1 MYHGI
6 PSSQLKNNKQK
17 KMKDYSRESLE
28 LHQKLQGKISI
39 SLKTDLK
46 TKKDLTLCY
55 SPGVAEPVR
64 QIANDE
70 EKVWDLTIKGNCV
83 AVVTDGSA
91 ILGLGNL
98 GPEAAI
104 PVMEGKA
111 MLFKKFANVDA
122 FPICLATQNT
132 EEIIQ
137 TIRNIAPVFGG
148 INLEDISSPR
158 CFEIEERL
166 QTLGIPVFHDD
177 QHGTAIVVL
186 AGIINACK
194 LLKKNIAELNVVIN
208 GAGAAGLAISKLLMC
223 HDVDNSFCTSV
234 KQIVMCDTKGIIH
247 KDRSDLNDFKREIL
261 KYSNRENIKG
271 TLKDALR
278 GSDVFI
284 GVSQGDLLSTTDVQ
298 TMNPLPIIFAL
309 ANPNPEISPEKAY
322 KGGAGVVGTGRSD
335 VPNQINNVLAFPGIF
350 RGALD
355 IRARRITARMKV
367 AAAYAIA
374 ECVTDLHRDNIVPST
389 LDMNVAKVVAAAVKQ
404 AYLDDIKNMET
415 PKHAL

>member
-1 MYHGI
+1 
-6 PSSQLKNNKQK
+6 
-17 KMKDYSRESLE
+17 MKDYSSESLA
-28 LHQKLQGKISI
+28 LHEKLKGKISI

-46 TKKDLTLCY
+46 SKKDLTLCY

-111 MLFKKFANVDA
+111 MLFKKFAGIDA

-194 LLKKNIAELNVVIN
+194 LLNKNIGELKVVIN

-223 HDVDNSFCTSV
+223 HEIDKSVCTPV
-234 KQIVMCDTKGIIH
+234 QQIIMCDTKGIIH

-261 KYSNRENIKG
+261 KYTNPYSTKG
-271 TLKDALR
+271 TLKTALKNA
-278 GSDVFI
+278 DVFI
-284 GVSQGDLLSTTDVQ
+284 GVSMANQLTTEDVM
-298 TMNPLPIIFAL
+298 TMNNKPIIFPL
-309 ANPNPEISPEKAY
+309 ANPIPEISPDKAY

-355 IRARRITARMKV
+355 IRARRITPRMKV

-374 ECVTDLHRDNIVPST
+374 NCVTDLHRDNIIPST
-389 LDMNVAKVVAAAVKQ
+389 LDLNVAKSVAQAVKD
-404 AYLDDIKNMET
+404 AYLEDIKHMET

>member
-1 MYHGI
+1 
-6 PSSQLKNNKQK
+6 
-17 KMKDYSRESLE
+17 MKDYSRESLA
-28 LHQKLQGKISI
+28 LHEKLRGKISI
-39 SLKTDLK
+39 SLRTELK

-55 SPGVAEPVR
+55 SPGVAEPVK

-70 EKVWDLTIKGNCV
+70 EKVWDLTIKNNTV
-83 AVVTDGSA
+83 AVVSDGSA

-98 GPEAAI
+98 GAEAAI

-111 MLFKKFANVDA
+111 MLFKKFAGIDA

-132 EEIIQ
+132 EDIIQ
-137 TIRNIAPVFGG
+137 TIRNISPVFGG

-186 AGIINACK
+186 AGLVNACK
-194 LLKKNIAELNVVIN
+194 LLDKKIEDLKIVIN
-208 GAGAAGLAISKLLMC
+208 GAGAAGLAISKLLLC
-223 HDVDNSFCTSV
+223 HEVDKNYCTPV
-234 KQIVMCDTKGIIH
+234 KQIIMCDTKGIIH
-247 KDRSDLNDFKREIL
+247 KDRADLNDFKREIL
-261 KYSNRENIKG
+261 KYSNPHNMKG
-271 TLKDALR
+271 TLKDAMK
-278 GSDVFI
+278 GADVFI
-284 GVSQGDLLSTTDVQ
+284 GVSQGNVITTEDVM
-298 TMNPLPIIFAL
+298 TMSKDPVIFAL

-335 VPNQINNVLAFPGIF
+335 IPNQINNVLAFPGIF
-350 RGALD
+350 KGALEM
-355 IRARRITARMKV
+355 RARRITPRMKV

-374 ECVTDLHRDNIVPST
+374 DCVPSEELNRDNIVPST
-389 LDMNVAKVVAAAVKQ
+389 LDMQVARRVADAVKL
-404 AYLDDIKNMET
+404 AYEDEMKNTET

>member
-1 MYHGI
+1 
-6 PSSQLKNNKQK
+6 
-17 KMKDYSRESLE
+17 MKDYSRESLA
-28 LHQKLQGKISI
+28 LHEKLKGKIFI
-39 SLKTDLK
+39 SLKKDLK
-46 TKKDLTLCY
+46 SKKDLTLCY

-64 QIANDE
+64 QIANDV
-70 EKVWDLTIKGNCV
+70 EKVWDLTIKGNTV

-98 GPEAAI
+98 GPEAAL

-111 MLFKKFANVDA
+111 MLFKKFAGINA

-137 TIRNIAPVFGG
+137 TIKNISPVFGG

-158 CFEIEERL
+158 CFEIEDRL

-186 AGIINACK
+186 AAMVNACK
-194 LLKKNIAELNVVIN
+194 LLNKNLGHLNVVIN

-223 HDVDNSFCTSV
+223 HEIDKTVCTPV
-234 KQIVMCDTKGIIH
+234 QQIVMCDSKGIIH

-261 KYSNRENIKG
+261 KYSNPLNTKG

-278 GSDVFI
+278 NADVFI
-284 GVSQGDLLSTTDVQ
+284 GVSMANQLTTEDVAS
-298 TMNPLPIIFAL
+298 MNKEPIIFPL
-309 ANPNPEISPEKAY
+309 ANPIPEISPEKAY

-350 RGALD
+350 KGALE
-355 IRARRITARMKV
+355 IRARRITPRMKV

-374 ECVTDLHRDNIVPST
+374 DCVTDLHRDNIVPSI
-389 LDMNVAKVVAAAVKQ
+389 LDFNVAEKVAQAVKD
-404 AYLDDIKNMET
+404 AYLEDIKNMET

>member
-1 MYHGI
+1 
-6 PSSQLKNNKQK
+6 
-17 KMKDYSRESLE
+17 MKDYSSESLE
-28 LHQKLQGKISI
+28 LHERLKGKIGI

-46 TKKDLTLCY
+46 DINDLTLCY

-70 EKVWDLTIKGNCV
+70 EKVWDLTIKGNTV
-83 AVVTDGSA
+83 AVVSDGSA

-111 MLFKKFANVDA
+111 MLFKKFADIDA

-132 EEIIQ
+132 EDIIQ

-194 LLKKNIAELNVVIN
+194 LLDKKIDELSVVIN

-223 HDVDNSFCTSV
+223 FDIDPTVCTPV
-234 KQIVMCDTKGIIH
+234 KEIIMCDTKGIIH

-261 KYSNRENIKG
+261 RHTNPNNIKG
-271 TLKDALR
+271 TLKTALKNA
-278 GSDVFI
+278 DVFI
-284 GVSQGDLLSTTDVQ
+284 GVSQANQLTTEDVM
-298 TMNPLPIIFAL
+298 TMNKLPIIFPL
-309 ANPNPEISPEKAY
+309 ANPIPEISPDKAY
-322 KGGAGVVGTGRSD
+322 EGGAGVVGTGRSD

-355 IRARRITARMKV
+355 IRARRITPRMKV

-374 ECVTDLHRDNIVPST
+374 NCVSDLHRDNIIPST
-389 LDMNVAKVVAAAVKQ
+389 LDLNVSKCVAQAVKD
-404 AYLDDIKNMET
+404 AYLEDLKHMET

>member
-1 MYHGI
+1 
-6 PSSQLKNNKQK
+6 
-17 KMKDYSRESLE
+17 MKDYSSESLE
-28 LHQKLQGKISI
+28 LHEKLKGKIEI
-39 SLKTDLK
+39 SLKTDLQCK
-46 TKKDLTLCY
+46 HDLTLCY

-70 EKVWDLTIKGNCV
+70 EKVWDLTIKSNTV
-83 AVVTDGSA
+83 AVVSDGSA

-111 MLFKKFANVDA
+111 MLFKKFANIDA

-132 EEIIQ
+132 EEIIR
-137 TIRNIAPVFGG
+137 TITNIAPVFGG
-148 INLEDISSPR
+148 VNLEDISSPR
-158 CFEIEERL
+158 CFEIEDRL

-194 LLKKNIAELNVVIN
+194 LLNKKIEDLNVVIN

-223 HDVDNSFCTSV
+223 FEVDRAVCTPV
-234 KQIVMCDTKGIIH
+234 KQIIMCDTKGIIH
-247 KDRSDLNDFKREIL
+247 KDRPDLNDFKREIL
-261 KYSNRENIKG
+261 RHTNPNNIKG
-271 TLKDALR
+271 TLRTALKNA
-278 GSDVFI
+278 DVFI
-284 GVSQGDLLSTTDVQ
+284 GVSQANQLTTDDVS
-298 TMNPLPIIFAL
+298 TMNSQPIIFPL
-309 ANPNPEISPEKAY
+309 ANPVPEIAPDDAY
-322 KGGAGVVGTGRSD
+322 AGGAGVVGTGRSD
-335 VPNQINNVLAFPGIF
+335 LPNQINNVLAFPGIF

-355 IRARRITARMKV
+355 IRARRITPRMKV

-374 ECVTDLHRDNIVPST
+374 SCVTDLHRDNIIPST
-389 LDMNVAKVVAAAVKQ
+389 LDMNVSKNVAQAVKD
-404 AYLDDIKNMET
+404 AYLEDLKNTET

>member
-1 MYHGI
+1 
-6 PSSQLKNNKQK
+6 
-17 KMKDYSRESLE
+17 MKDYSAESLA
-28 LHQKLQGKISI
+28 LHEKLRGKIEI
-39 SLKTDLK
+39 TLKTDLS
-46 TKKDLTLCY
+46 TKEDLTLCY
-55 SPGVAEPVR
+55 SPGVAEPVC

-70 EKVWDLTIKGNCV
+70 EKVWDLTIKSNTV
-83 AVVTDGSA
+83 AVISDGSA

-98 GPEAAI
+98 GAEAAI

-111 MLFKKFANVDA
+111 MLFKKFAGVDA

-132 EEIIQ
+132 EDIIQ

-186 AGIINACK
+186 AGIVNACK
-194 LLKKNIAELNVVIN
+194 LLGKKIEELNVVIN
-208 GAGAAGLAISKLLMC
+208 GAGAAGLAISKLLTC
-223 HDVDNSFCTSV
+223 FDIDPSVCTPV
-234 KQIVMCDTKGIIH
+234 KQIIMCDTKGIIH

-261 KYSNRENIKG
+261 RHTNPNNLKG
-271 TLKDALR
+271 TLKTALKNA
-278 GSDVFI
+278 DVFI
-284 GVSQGDLLSTTDVQ
+284 GVSQANLLTKDDVAS
-298 TMNPLPIIFAL
+298 MNPEPIIFPL
-309 ANPNPEISPEKAY
+309 ANPNPEITPEAAY
-322 KGGAGVVGTGRSD
+322 EGGAGVVGTGRSD

-355 IRARRITARMKV
+355 IRARRITPRMKV

-374 ECVTDLHRDNIVPST
+374 NCVTAIHRDNIIPST
-389 LDMNVAKVVAAAVKQ
+389 LDLNVAKCVAQAVKD
-404 AYLDDIKNMET
+404 AYLEDLKHIET

>member
-1 MYHGI
+1 
-6 PSSQLKNNKQK
+6 
-17 KMKDYSRESLE
+17 MKDYSRESLE

-278 GSDVFI
+278 GADVFI

-309 ANPNPEISPEKAY
+309 ANPNPEITPEKAY

>member
-1 MYHGI
+1 
-6 PSSQLKNNKQK
+6 
-17 KMKDYSRESLE
+17 MKDYSSESLE
-28 LHQKLQGKISI
+28 LHEKLKGKISI
-39 SLKTDLK
+39 ALKTDLE
-46 TKKDLTLCY
+46 TKNDLTLCY

-70 EKVWDLTIKGNCV
+70 EKVWDLTIKGNMV
-83 AVVTDGSA
+83 AVVSDGSA

-111 MLFKKFANVDA
+111 MLFKKFAGVDA
-122 FPICLATQNT
+122 FPICLNTQNT

-186 AGIINACK
+186 AGIVNACK
-194 LLKKNIAELNVVIN
+194 LLNKKIEDLNVVIN
-208 GAGAAGLAISKLLMC
+208 GAGAAGLAITKLLIC
-223 HDVDNSFCTSV
+223 HDVDRDVCTPV
-234 KQIVMCDTKGIIH
+234 KQIVMCDSKGIIH
-247 KDRSDLNDFKREIL
+247 RDRSDLNDFKREIL
-261 KYSNRENIKG
+261 KFTNPNNTKG
-271 TLKDALR
+271 TLKTALKNA
-278 GSDVFI
+278 DVFI
-284 GVSQGDLLSTTDVQ
+284 GVSQANQLTTEDVL
-298 TMNPLPIIFAL
+298 TMNPQPIIFPL
-309 ANPNPEISPEKAY
+309 ANPIPEISPENAY

-335 VPNQINNVLAFPGIF
+335 MPNQINNVLAFPGIF
-350 RGALD
+350 KGALE
-355 IRARRITARMKV
+355 IRARRITPRMKV

-374 ECVTDLHRDNIVPST
+374 NCVQDLSRDQIIPST
-389 LDMNVAKVVAAAVKQ
+389 LDMKVAENVAQAVKD
-404 AYLDDIKNMET
+404 AYLEDMKKMET

>member
-1 MYHGI
+1 
-6 PSSQLKNNKQK
+6 
-17 KMKDYSRESLE
+17 MKDYSSESLT
-28 LHQKLQGKISI
+28 LHEKLKGKISI

-70 EKVWDLTIKGNCV
+70 ERVWDLTIKGNMV

-111 MLFKKFANVDA
+111 MLFKKFAGVDA

-194 LLKKNIAELNVVIN
+194 LLNKNINELVVVIN

-223 HDVDNSFCTSV
+223 HEIDKTVCTPV
-234 KQIVMCDTKGIIH
+234 QQIIMCDTKGIIH

-261 KYSNRENIKG
+261 KYTNPLNIKG
-271 TLKDALR
+271 TLKTALKNA
-278 GSDVFI
+278 DVFI
-284 GVSQGDLLSTTDVQ
+284 GVSQANQLTTEDVM
-298 TMNPLPIIFAL
+298 TMNKLPIIFPL
-309 ANPNPEISPEKAY
+309 ANPIPEISPEKAY

-355 IRARRITARMKV
+355 IRARRITPRMKV

-374 ECVTDLHRDNIVPST
+374 ACVIDLHRDNIIPST
-389 LDMNVAKVVAAAVKQ
+389 LDMNVAKNVAQAVKD
-404 AYLDDIKNMET
+404 AYLEDIKHMET

>member
-1 MYHGI
+1 
-6 PSSQLKNNKQK
+6 
-17 KMKDYSRESLE
+17 MKDYSSESLE
-28 LHQKLQGKISI
+28 LHEKLKGKISI

-46 TKKDLTLCY
+46 SKKDLTLCY

-70 EKVWDLTIKGNCV
+70 EKVWDLTIKSNTV
-83 AVVTDGSA
+83 AVVSDGSA

-98 GPEAAI
+98 GAEAAI

-111 MLFKKFANVDA
+111 MLFKKFAGIDA

-132 EEIIQ
+132 EDIIH

-194 LLKKNIAELNVVIN
+194 LLDKKIEELSVVIN

-223 HDVDNSFCTSV
+223 HDIDASVCTPV
-234 KQIVMCDTKGIIH
+234 KQIIMCDSKGIIH
-247 KDRSDLNDFKREIL
+247 RDRSDLNDFKREIL
-261 KYSNRENIKG
+261 KYTNPTNMKG
-271 TLKDALR
+271 TLKTALKNA
-278 GSDVFI
+278 DVFI
-284 GVSQGDLLSTTDVQ
+284 GVSQANQLTTEDVM
-298 TMNPLPIIFAL
+298 TMNKQPIIFPL
-309 ANPNPEISPEKAY
+309 ANPIPEISPEKAY

-355 IRARRITARMKV
+355 IRARRITPRMKV

-374 ECVTDLHRDNIVPST
+374 NCVTDLHRDNIIPST
-389 LDMNVAKVVAAAVKQ
+389 LDMNVAKNVAQAVKD
-404 AYLDDIKNMET
+404 AYVEDMKNMET

>member
-1 MYHGI
+1 
-6 PSSQLKNNKQK
+6 
-17 KMKDYSRESLE
+17 MKDYSRESLA
-28 LHQKLQGKISI
+28 LHETLKGKIEI
-39 SLKTDLK
+39 SLKTPLE
-46 TKKDLTLCY
+46 TKQDLTLCY

-64 QIANDE
+64 KIANDE
-70 EKVWDLTIKGNCV
+70 ERVWDLTIKGNTV
-83 AVVTDGSA
+83 AIVSDGSA

-111 MLFKKFANVDA
+111 MLFKNFAGVDA

-137 TIRNIAPVFGG
+137 TIKNIAPVFGG

-194 LLKKNIAELNVVIN
+194 LLNKNISDLKVVIN
-208 GAGAAGLAISKLLMC
+208 GAGAAGLAISKLLIC
-223 HDVDNSFCTSV
+223 HDMQNTICMPV

-261 KYSNRENIKG
+261 KYTNTENMKG

-278 GSDVFI
+278 GADVFI
-284 GVSQGDLLSTTDVQ
+284 GVSQANQLSIDDVAS
-298 TMNPLPIIFAL
+298 MNASPIIFPL
-309 ANPNPEISPEKAY
+309 ANPVPEISPENAY
-322 KGGAGVVGTGRSD
+322 LGGAGVVGTGRSD
-335 VPNQINNVLAFPGIF
+335 MPNQINNVLAFPGIF

-355 IRARRITARMKV
+355 IRARRITPRMKV
-367 AAAYAIA
+367 AAAFAIA
-374 ECVTDLHRDNIVPST
+374 DCVKDIHRDNIIPST
-389 LDMNVAKVVAAAVKQ
+389 LDLNVAKVVAQAVKD
-404 AYLDDIKNMET
+404 AYIEDMNNIET

>member
-1 MYHGI
+1 
-6 PSSQLKNNKQK
+6 
-17 KMKDYSRESLE
+17 MKDYSRESLA
-28 LHQKLQGKISI
+28 LHEKLKGKISI

-46 TKKDLTLCY
+46 SKKDLTLCY

-64 QIANDE
+64 QIANDV
-70 EKVWDLTIKGNCV
+70 EKVWDLTIKGNTV

-98 GPEAAI
+98 GAEAAI

-111 MLFKKFANVDA
+111 MLFKKFAGVDA

-137 TIRNIAPVFGG
+137 VIKNISPVFGG

-186 AGIINACK
+186 AAMVNACK
-194 LLKKNIAELNVVIN
+194 LLNKHIGELNVVIN

-223 HDVDNSFCTSV
+223 HEIDKTVCTPV
-234 KQIVMCDTKGIIH
+234 KQIVMCDSKGIIH

-261 KYSNRENIKG
+261 KYTNPLNTKG

-278 GSDVFI
+278 NADVFI
-284 GVSQGDLLSTTDVQ
+284 GVSMANQLTTEDVAS
-298 TMNPLPIIFAL
+298 MNKEPIIFPL
-309 ANPNPEISPEKAY
+309 ANPIPEISPEKAY

-350 RGALD
+350 KGALE
-355 IRARRITARMKV
+355 IRARRITPRMKV

-374 ECVTDLHRDNIVPST
+374 DCVTEITRDNIVPST
-389 LDMNVAKVVAAAVKQ
+389 LDLNVAAKVAQAVKD
-404 AYLDDIKNMET
+404 AYLEDIKNMET

>member
-1 MYHGI
+1 
-6 PSSQLKNNKQK
+6 
-17 KMKDYSRESLE
+17 MKDYSRESLE

-278 GSDVFI
+278 GADVFI

>member
-1 MYHGI
+1 
-6 PSSQLKNNKQK
+6 
-17 KMKDYSRESLE
+17 MKDYSAESLA
-28 LHQKLQGKISI
+28 LHEKLRGKIEI
-39 SLKTDLK
+39 TLKTDLS
-46 TKKDLTLCY
+46 TKEDLTLCY
-55 SPGVAEPVR
+55 SPGVAEPVC

-70 EKVWDLTIKGNCV
+70 EKVWDLTIKSNTV
-83 AVVTDGSA
+83 AVISDGSA

-98 GPEAAI
+98 GAEAAF

-111 MLFKKFANVDA
+111 MLFKKFAGVDA

-132 EEIIQ
+132 EDIIQ

-186 AGIINACK
+186 AGIVNACK
-194 LLKKNIAELNVVIN
+194 LLGKKIEELNVVIN
-208 GAGAAGLAISKLLMC
+208 GAGAAGLAISKLLTC
-223 HDVDNSFCTSV
+223 FDIDPSVCTPV
-234 KQIVMCDTKGIIH
+234 KQIIMCDTKGIIH

-261 KYSNRENIKG
+261 RHTNPNNLKG
-271 TLKDALR
+271 TLKTALKNA
-278 GSDVFI
+278 DVFI
-284 GVSQGDLLSTTDVQ
+284 GVSQANLLTKDDVAS
-298 TMNPLPIIFAL
+298 MNPEPIIFPL
-309 ANPNPEISPEKAY
+309 ANPNPEITPEAAY
-322 KGGAGVVGTGRSD
+322 EGGAGVVGTGRSD

-355 IRARRITARMKV
+355 IRARRITPRMKV

-374 ECVTDLHRDNIVPST
+374 NCVTAIHRDNIIPST
-389 LDMNVAKVVAAAVKQ
+389 LDLNVAKCVAQAVKD
-404 AYLDDIKNMET
+404 AYLEDLKHIET

>member
-1 MYHGI
+1 
-6 PSSQLKNNKQK
+6 
-17 KMKDYSRESLE
+17 MKDYSRESLE

-46 TKKDLTLCY
+46 SKKDLTLCY

-194 LLKKNIAELNVVIN
+194 LLKKNIADLNVVIN

-261 KYSNRENIKG
+261 KYSNRENVKG

-278 GSDVFI
+278 GADVFI
-284 GVSQGDLLSTTDVQ
+284 GVSQGDLLSTTDIQ
-298 TMNPLPIIFAL
+298 TMNAEPIIFAL
-309 ANPNPEISPEKAY
+309 ANPNPEITPEKAY

-355 IRARRITARMKV
+355 IKARRITARMKV

-374 ECVTDLHRDNIVPST
+374 DCVTDLSRDNIVPST
-389 LDMNVAKVVAAAVKQ
+389 LDMNVAKNVAAAVKQ
-404 AYLDDIKNMET
+404 AYIDDIKNMET

>member
-1 MYHGI
+1 
-6 PSSQLKNNKQK
+6 
-17 KMKDYSRESLE
+17 MKDYSRESLA
-28 LHQKLQGKISI
+28 LHEKLRGKISI
-39 SLKTDLK
+39 SLKTDLRS
-46 TKKDLTLCY
+46 KKDLTLCY

-64 QIANDE
+64 QIANDID
-70 EKVWDLTIKGNCV
+70 KVWDLTIKGNMV

-111 MLFKKFANVDA
+111 MLFKKFAGIDA

-137 TIRNIAPVFGG
+137 TIKNISPVFGG

-186 AGIINACK
+186 AAMVNACK
-194 LLKKNIAELNVVIN
+194 FLKKDLGSLNVVIN
-208 GAGAAGLAISKLLMC
+208 GAGAAGLAITKLLMC
-223 HDVDNSFCTSV
+223 HDIDQAVCTPV
-234 KQIVMCDTKGIIH
+234 KQIVMCDSKGIIH
-247 KDRSDLNDFKREIL
+247 KDRSDLNDFKREVL
-261 KYSNRENIKG
+261 KYTNPFNTKG

-278 GSDVFI
+278 NADVFI
-284 GVSQGDLLSTTDVQ
+284 GVSQANQLTTEDVAS
-298 TMNPLPIIFAL
+298 MNKEPIIFPL
-309 ANPNPEISPEKAY
+309 ANPIPEISPEKAY

-350 RGALD
+350 KGALE
-355 IRARRITARMKV
+355 IRARRITPRMKV

-374 ECVTDLHRDNIVPST
+374 DCVTDLNRDNIVPST
-389 LDMNVAKVVAAAVKQ
+389 LDFNVANKVAQAVKD
-404 AYLDDIKNMET
+404 AYLEDIKNMET

>member
-1 MYHGI
+1 
-6 PSSQLKNNKQK
+6 
-17 KMKDYSRESLE
+17 MKDYSSESLT
-28 LHQKLQGKISI
+28 LHEKLRGKISI

-46 TKKDLTLCY
+46 SKKDLTLCY

-70 EKVWDLTIKGNCV
+70 EKVWDLTIKSNMV

-98 GPEAAI
+98 GAEAAI

-194 LLKKNIAELNVVIN
+194 LLNKNISELKVVIN

-223 HDVDNSFCTSV
+223 HDIDKSVCTPV
-234 KQIVMCDTKGIIH
+234 QQIVMCDTKGIIH

-261 KYSNRENIKG
+261 KYTNPLNTKG
-271 TLKDALR
+271 TLKTALKNA
-278 GSDVFI
+278 DVFI
-284 GVSQGDLLSTTDVQ
+284 GVSQANQLTTEDIM
-298 TMNPLPIIFAL
+298 TMNSQPIIFPL
-309 ANPNPEISPEKAY
+309 ANPIPEISPEKAY

-355 IRARRITARMKV
+355 IRARRITPRMKV

-374 ECVTDLHRDNIVPST
+374 ACVTDLHRDNIIPST
-389 LDMNVAKVVAAAVKQ
+389 LDMNVAKNVAQAVKD
-404 AYLDDIKNMET
+404 AYLEDIKHMET

>member
-1 MYHGI
+1 
-6 PSSQLKNNKQK
+6 
-17 KMKDYSRESLE
+17 MKDYSSESLE
-28 LHQKLQGKISI
+28 LHEKLRGKISI
-39 SLKTDLK
+39 ALKTDLE
-46 TKKDLTLCY
+46 TKNDLTLCY

-70 EKVWDLTIKGNCV
+70 EKVWDLTIKGNMV
-83 AVVTDGSA
+83 AVVSDGSA

-111 MLFKKFANVDA
+111 MLFKKFAGVDA
-122 FPICLATQNT
+122 FPICLNTQNT

-186 AGIINACK
+186 AGIVNACK
-194 LLKKNIAELNVVIN
+194 LLNKKIEDLNVVIN
-208 GAGAAGLAISKLLMC
+208 GAGAAGLAITKLLIC
-223 HDVDNSFCTSV
+223 HDVDRDVCTPV
-234 KQIVMCDTKGIIH
+234 KQIVMCDSKGIIH
-247 KDRSDLNDFKREIL
+247 RDRSDLNDFKREIL
-261 KYSNRENIKG
+261 KFTNPNNTKG
-271 TLKDALR
+271 TLKTALKNA
-278 GSDVFI
+278 DVFI
-284 GVSQGDLLSTTDVQ
+284 GVSQANQLTTEDVL
-298 TMNPLPIIFAL
+298 TMNPQPIIFPL
-309 ANPNPEISPEKAY
+309 ANPIPEISPENAY

-335 VPNQINNVLAFPGIF
+335 MPNQINNVLAFPGIF
-350 RGALD
+350 KGALE
-355 IRARRITARMKV
+355 IRARRITPRMKV

-374 ECVTDLHRDNIVPST
+374 NCVQDLSRDQIIPST
-389 LDMNVAKVVAAAVKQ
+389 LDMKVAENVAQAVKD
-404 AYLDDIKNMET
+404 AYLEDMKKMET

>member
-1 MYHGI
+1 
-6 PSSQLKNNKQK
+6 
-17 KMKDYSRESLE
+17 MKDYSAESLA
-28 LHQKLQGKISI
+28 LHEKLKGKISI
-39 SLKTDLK
+39 SLKQDLA
-46 TKKDLTLCY
+46 TKDDLTLCY
-55 SPGVAEPVR
+55 SPGVAEPVC

-70 EKVWDLTIKGNCV
+70 EKVWELTIKSNTV
-83 AVVTDGSA
+83 AVVSDGSA

-98 GPEAAI
+98 GAEASI

-111 MLFKKFANVDA
+111 MLFKKFADVDA

-194 LLKKNIAELNVVIN
+194 LLGKKIDELNVVIN
-208 GAGAAGLAISKLLMC
+208 GAGAAGLAISKLLNC
-223 HDVDNSFCTSV
+223 FEIDPSVCTPV
-234 KQIVMCDTKGIIH
+234 KQIIMCDTKGIIH

-261 KYSNRENIKG
+261 RHSNPNNLKG
-271 TLKDALR
+271 TLKTALKNA
-278 GSDVFI
+278 DVFI
-284 GVSQGDLLSTTDVQ
+284 GVSQANLLTRDDIRS
-298 TMNPLPIIFAL
+298 MNPDPIIFPL
-309 ANPNPEISPEKAY
+309 ANPVPEIAPEIAY
-322 KGGAGVVGTGRSD
+322 EGGAGVVGTGRSD

-355 IRARRITARMKV
+355 IRARRITPRMKV

-374 ECVTDLHRDNIVPST
+374 NCVTDIHRDNIIPST
-389 LDMNVAKVVAAAVKQ
+389 LDMNVAKCVAQAVKD
-404 AYLDDIKNMET
+404 AYLEDLAHAEA

>member
-1 MYHGI
+1 
-6 PSSQLKNNKQK
+6 
-17 KMKDYSRESLE
+17 MKDYSSESLE
-28 LHQKLQGKISI
+28 LHEKLKGKIAI

-46 TKKDLTLCY
+46 SKKDLTLCY

-70 EKVWDLTIKGNCV
+70 ERVWDLTIKSNTV
-83 AVVTDGSA
+83 AVVSDGSA

-98 GPEAAI
+98 GAAAAI

-111 MLFKKFANVDA
+111 MLFKKFAGIDA

-132 EEIIQ
+132 EDIIH

-194 LLKKNIAELNVVIN
+194 LLDKNIEDLSVVIN
-208 GAGAAGLAISKLLMC
+208 GAGAAGLAISRLLMC
-223 HDVDNSFCTSV
+223 HDIDASVCMPV
-234 KQIVMCDTKGIIH
+234 KQIIMCDTKGIIH
-247 KDRSDLNDFKREIL
+247 RDRPDLNDFKHEIL
-261 KYSNRENIKG
+261 KYTNPNNMKG
-271 TLKDALR
+271 TLKTALKNA
-278 GSDVFI
+278 DVFI
-284 GVSQGDLLSTTDVQ
+284 GVSQANQLTTEDVM
-298 TMNPLPIIFAL
+298 TMNKQPIIFPL
-309 ANPNPEISPEKAY
+309 ANPIPEISPDKAY

-355 IRARRITARMKV
+355 IRARRITPRMKV

-374 ECVTDLHRDNIVPST
+374 NCVTDLHRDNIIPST
-389 LDMNVAKVVAAAVKQ
+389 LDMNVAKNVAQAVKD
-404 AYLDDIKNMET
+404 AYLEDMKNMES
-415 PKHAL
+415 PRHAL

>member
-1 MYHGI
+1 
-6 PSSQLKNNKQK
+6 
-17 KMKDYSRESLE
+17 MKDYSRESLA
-28 LHQKLQGKISI
+28 LHEKLRGKISL
-39 SLKTDLK
+39 SLKTDLNS
-46 TKKDLTLCY
+46 KKALTLCY

-64 QIANDE
+64 QIANDSD
-70 EKVWDLTIKGNCV
+70 KVWDLTIKGNMV

-98 GPEAAI
+98 GAEAAI

-111 MLFKKFANVDA
+111 MLFKKFAGVDA
-122 FPICLATQNT
+122 FPVCLATQNT

-137 TIRNIAPVFGG
+137 TIKNIAPVFGG

-186 AGIINACK
+186 AALVNACK
-194 LLKKNIAELNVVIN
+194 LLNKKMEELNVVIN

-223 HDVDNSFCTSV
+223 HEIDRSVCTPV
-234 KQIVMCDTKGIIH
+234 NQIVMCDSKGIIH
-247 KDRSDLNDFKREIL
+247 KDRADLNDFKREIL
-261 KYSNRENIKG
+261 RYTNPHHTKG
-271 TLKDALR
+271 TLKTALQNA
-278 GSDVFI
+278 DVFI
-284 GVSQGDLLSTTDVQ
+284 GVSMANQLTTEDIAS
-298 TMNPLPIIFAL
+298 MNKEPIIFPL
-309 ANPNPEISPEKAY
+309 ANPIPEISPELAY

-335 VPNQINNVLAFPGIF
+335 IPNQINNVLAFPGIF
-350 RGALD
+350 KGALE
-355 IRARRITARMKV
+355 IRARRITPRMKV

-374 ECVTDLHRDNIVPST
+374 DCVVDLHRDNIVPST
-389 LDMNVAKVVAAAVKQ
+389 LDLNVAKKVAEAVKN
-404 AYLDDIKNMET
+404 AYIEDMRMMES